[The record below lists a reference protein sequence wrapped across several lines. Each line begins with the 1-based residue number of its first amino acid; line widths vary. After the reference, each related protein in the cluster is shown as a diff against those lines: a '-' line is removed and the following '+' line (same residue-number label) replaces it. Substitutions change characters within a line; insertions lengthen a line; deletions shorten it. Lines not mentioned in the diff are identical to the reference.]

1 MENSE
6 FRPVLDK
13 AKAELVVSQK
23 RLGEHLAGQEAEE
36 KNIARLRE
44 FIVTMSKLLG
54 EEFVE
59 EDTLGL
65 TDAIRQAFK
74 THTTALQPTEVRDK
88 LQQLGHDLTKYGNMM
103 ASIHAVINRLVAKQ
117 EIVRADAVGGK
128 PAFRWNTAP
137 RAPVPPASMR
147 RIIS

>member
-1 MENSE
+1 MENLE
-6 FRPVLDK
+6 FRPVLEK
-13 AKAELVVSQK
+13 AKTELIASQK

-36 KNIARLRE
+36 KNIVRLRE

-65 TDAIRQAFK
+65 TDAVRQAFK

-88 LQQLGHDLTKYGNMM
+88 LQQLGYDLTKYGNMM
-103 ASIHAVINRLVAKQ
+103 ASIHTVLNRLLAKQ
-117 EIVRADAVGGK
+117 EIVRCDVGGK
-128 PAFRWNTAP
+128 AGFQW
-137 RAPVPPASMR
+137 
-147 RIIS
+147 